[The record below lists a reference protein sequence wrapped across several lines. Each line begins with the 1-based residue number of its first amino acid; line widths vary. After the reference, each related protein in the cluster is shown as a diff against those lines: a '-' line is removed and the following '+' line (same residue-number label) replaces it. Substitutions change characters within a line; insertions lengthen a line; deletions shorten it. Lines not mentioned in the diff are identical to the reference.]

1 VQGRSAHDASQRLP
15 GLVDAE
21 DAGRFLEEAKSPAS
35 SGISGATEVAQ
46 TLRTFY
52 NVQRNL
58 SLKILLV
65 TGGFTVQSGAG
76 ED

>member
-1 VQGRSAHDASQRLP
+1 MQGRSAHDARERMQ
-15 GLVDAE
+15 GLVSLGQ
-21 DAGRFLEEAKSPAS
+21 AGALKSAKTPAP
-35 SGISGATEVAQ
+35 SGISAPTEVAQ
-46 TLRTFY
+46 SLRTFY

-65 TGGFTVQSGAG
+65 TGGFTMQSGAG